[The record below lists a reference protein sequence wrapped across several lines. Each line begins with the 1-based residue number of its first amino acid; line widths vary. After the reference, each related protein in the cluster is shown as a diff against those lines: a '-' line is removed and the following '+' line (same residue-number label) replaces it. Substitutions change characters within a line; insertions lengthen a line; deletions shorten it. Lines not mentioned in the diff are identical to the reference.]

1 MQEYEQVYPAYYDCL
16 ELGQPGDVRFYVEE
30 ARRAGAPVLEL
41 GCGTGRT
48 LIPVAQAGIDIVGLD
63 RSPAMLSIARR
74 NIASL
79 SAETQRHVELV
90 QGDMRS
96 FYVEKR
102 FSLVMIPNRS
112 FLHLLT
118 SEDQRQALTRIRDHL
133 IDGGCLVFNIFD
145 PRLEWIVEDYKFPGS
160 PLRKHGEFV
169 HPDTGN
175 QVFVWATRQ
184 YDLEPQIIKEDF
196 IFEEV
201 DNQEKSVSRAYTS
214 LTLRFVYRY
223 EMQYLLELSG
233 FKVENLYGNFQRGP
247 FRYGGEQVWV
257 ARRS

>member
-1 MQEYEQVYPAYYDCL
+1 
-16 ELGQPGDVRFYVEE
+16 
-30 ARRAGAPVLEL
+30 
-41 GCGTGRT
+41 
-48 LIPVAQAGIDIVGLD
+48 
-63 RSPAMLSIARR
+63 
-74 NIASL
+74 
-79 SAETQRHVELV
+79 
-90 QGDMRS
+90 MRS

-201 DNQEKSVSRAYTS
+201 DN
-214 LTLRFVYRY
+214 
-223 EMQYLLELSG
+223 
-233 FKVENLYGNFQRGP
+233 
-247 FRYGGEQVWV
+247 
-257 ARRS
+257 RRSRSQGLTRP